1 MPYERKVLCSRTEH
15 IDWQDLEPHSFKL
28 NFSALAIM
36 PSNCSTKIVV
46 MLFRR
51 IWFWINE

>member
-1 MPYERKVLCSRTEH
+1 MPYERKVRCSRTEH
-15 IDWQDLEPHSFKL
+15 IDWQDFEPHSFKL
-28 NFSALAIM
+28 NFSALATM
-36 PSNCSTKIVV
+36 PSNCSTKIIV